1 MNMEELIGV
10 DSEGA
15 ERTAKVLTIATA
27 LSENM
32 QEIVKTIRDHLTGNE
47 RDLAM
52 VELGSLIEAMN
63 GEMQKQ
69 LGKDGIIQS
78 IKDGISATGGQQ
90 DGTEL

>member
-1 MNMEELIGV
+1 MNMEELMGV
-10 DSEGA
+10 DDKGA

-52 VELGSLIEAMN
+52 AELGAIIETMN
-63 GEMQKQ
+63 GNMQK
-69 LGKDGIIQS
+69 LMEKDGIGVMFREN
-78 IKDGISATGGQQ
+78 D
-90 DGTEL
+90 D

>member
-1 MNMEELIGV
+1 MNMEELMGV
-10 DSEGA
+10 DDKGA
-15 ERTAKVLTIATA
+15 DRTAKVLTIATV

-52 VELGSLIEAMN
+52 VELGALIEAMN